1 MPYFAWRHRPTR
13 PGRAERAIFWH
24 LPPWAAILAWLL
36 LALARLLIRAVR
48 AWRITAPAA
57 GICVVW
63 AWVGLR
69 GLLLL
74 LAVLGATVGLWWR
87 LRPSSTQRRLLAP
100 VRNRLRLTR
109 YRSRWAHVMT
119 ALGLGVRLGGVLTVP
134 RLDTVEGGRDCD
146 RLRVVLVGGQLV
158 DDLAAETDRLAEAFG
173 AHHVTVAPGARFG
186 EAVLTLWH
194 RDPLAPVVAPAS
206 VPAALD
212 LTALP
217 VGVRDDGEPF
227 LLRLAGTHILVAGST
242 GAGKGSVIWSVV
254 NALAGG
260 VRAGLVNLWAID
272 PKGGMELG
280 AGAALFTRFAHDS
293 AEQIAGVLEDAV
305 TLVRA
310 RASRMRGTARLHT
323 PTPAAPLVVIV
334 IDELAAITAYLTDRT
349 VRERIRAALGVV
361 LTLGRAVGV
370 HVLAALQDPRK
381 EILSYRNLFPT
392 RIALRLAEGGE
403 VDLVLG
409 DGARNRGAVC
419 DRIPHTTPGVGY
431 VVEDGSPMPVRVR
444 FAYLTDTDITAL
456 ADMYAAPDNVTGLRH
471 TAVDTPG
478 GER

>member
-13 PGRAERAIFWH
+13 PGKAERAIFWH
-24 LPPWAAILAWLL
+24 LPPWAAIIAWLL
-36 LALARLLIRAVR
+36 LALARLVIRAVR
-48 AWRITAPAA
+48 AWRITAP
-57 GICVVW
+57 VLTVLLLW
-63 AWVGLR
+63 AWLGLR
-69 GLLLL
+69 GLLLI
-74 LAVLGATVGLWWR
+74 LAVLGIAVGLWWR
-87 LRPSSTQRRLLAP
+87 LRPASMSRRLLGP

-109 YRSRWAHVMT
+109 YRSRWVHVMT
-119 ALGLGVRLGGVLTVP
+119 TLGMGVRLDGVLTVP
-134 RLDTVEGGRDCD
+134 RLDTVDTSREADL
-146 RLRVVLVGGQLV
+146 LRVVLVGGQLV
-158 DDLAAETDRLAEAFG
+158 DDLAAEADRLAEAFS
-173 AHHVTVAPGARFG
+173 AHHVTVTPGSRFG

-194 RDPLAPVVAPAS
+194 TDPLATIISPIP
-206 VPAALD
+206 VPAVVD
-212 LTALP
+212 LTALA
-217 VGVRDDGEPF
+217 VGRRDNGDAYV
-227 LLRLAGTHILVAGST
+227 LRLAGTHILVAGST
-242 GAGKGSVIWSVV
+242 GSGKGSVIWSVV

-260 VRAGLVNLWAID
+260 IRAGLVDIWAID

-280 AGAALFTRFAHDS
+280 AGAPLFTRFAHNS
-293 AEQIAGVLEDAV
+293 AEQIAAVLEDAV

-323 PTPAAPLVVIV
+323 PTAGEPLVVIV
-334 IDELAAITAYLTDRT
+334 IDELASITAYLTDRT

-361 LTLGRAVGV
+361 LTQGRAVGV

-431 VVEDGSPMPVRVR
+431 IVEDGSPMPARVR
-444 FAYLTDTDITAL
+444 FSYLTDTDITAL
-456 ADMYAAPDNVTGLRH
+456 ADTYTAPNNVTGIRH
-471 TAVDTPG
+471 TTVD